1 MNNEGIL
8 RVSPLTKAKLDA
20 MKQADKNSGLN
31 STMSGIVDRLVA
43 NEYDKRKK
51 ADMV

>member
-1 MNNEGIL
+1 MNNDGII
-8 RVSPLTKAKLDA
+8 RVSPLTKAKLDDMKRA
-20 MKQADKNSGLN
+20 DKQAGLN

-43 NEYDKRKK
+43 DEYEQRKK

>member
-1 MNNEGIL
+1 MNSDGII
-8 RVSPLTKAKLDA
+8 RVSPLTKEKLDK

-43 NEYDKRKK
+43 NEYEQRKK
-51 ADMV
+51 ADLV

>member
-51 ADMV
+51 ADLV

>member
-8 RVSPLTKAKLDA
+8 RVSPLTKSKLDA

-43 NEYDKRKK
+43 DEYDKRKK
-51 ADMV
+51 ADLV

>member
-1 MNNEGIL
+1 MNNDGII
-8 RVSPLTKAKLDA
+8 RVSPLTKEKLDK
-20 MKQADKNSGLN
+20 MKLADKNSGLN